1 MTGRRA
7 GQAATGCALRGL
19 PRARSTTTTGEP
31 ITAND
36 VDLSTTRFDRGGL
49 PPLVNVQSARVVRI
63 RSART
68 NMTDSTRPAA
78 LTREQVRAEVE
89 RAMRDGTWR
98 CRTGNRGWCSNEP
111 VATAKPDADKRP

>member
-1 MTGRRA
+1 MRRNSIFTA
-7 GQAATGCALRGL
+7 SRALAAAAVMVGSPLIAAAQHQMAQGA
-19 PRARSTTTTGEP
+19 PA
-31 ITAND
+31 TA
-36 VDLSTTRFDRGGL
+36 
-49 PPLVNVQSARVVRI
+49 
-63 RSART
+63 